1 MSFIGNNAESHEG
14 GALHIQAF
22 GQVKVFP
29 GSEIEFINNTGRLAI
44 TIPMNI
50 SILKLCLVVFNN
62 HVNYHYVLS
71 LPPSLPPSFLP
82 SLPPSR
88 IGAAI
93 VVDVQRSSM
102 VHSELIYNPNCF
114 LIHSNSTLAPNDWD
128 NVSTLDSQ

>member
-1 MSFIGNNAESHEG
+1 MSFIGNNAENHEG

-62 HVNYHYVLS
+62 HVNCHYVLS
-71 LPPSLPPSFLP
+71 LPP